1 MLPIHLLYTFTYLY
15 AMVTM
20 NAIQYYATV
29 IVTRS
34 NTQVYMAYIF
44 VQGI

>member
-15 AMVTM
+15 AMVT
-20 NAIQYYATV
+20 V
-29 IVTRS
+29 IVTTS